1 MKPLF
6 FSVFSVFFLISCAQ
20 ETIRGNGDFTTE
32 IRQINTNFDTL
43 ESSGAFEIIIN
54 DAPQDGKIKL
64 EGDSNILEKIK
75 VETKENKLIIEYEKG
90 VNIINNSRS
99 VKISLNAQ
107 NIKAL
112 GLSGSGKI
120 NMLGTNNVDSFHI
133 GLSGSGSINAKT
145 ISKDVIVGISGSG
158 DVNLGGQ
165 TKNLKVGI
173 SGSGDVNTF
182 NLNVINSQISVSGSG
197 DVKINVSGN
206 LTVNSSGSGD
216 VFYKGNPK
224 SVIANSN
231 GSGDVIASN

>member
-6 FSVFSVFFLISCAQ
+6 LSIFSIFFLISCAQ
-20 ETIRGNGDFTTE
+20 ETIRGNRDFTTE
-32 IRQINTNFDTL
+32 TRQINTNFDTL
-43 ESSGAFEIIIN
+43 ESSGAFEITIN
-54 DAPQDGKIKL
+54 DVPQDGKIKL

-90 VNIINNSRS
+90 FNIINNSRS

-107 NIKAL
+107 NMKAL

-158 DVNLGGQ
+158 DVNLDGQ

-173 SGSGDVNTF
+173 SGSGDVDTF
-182 NLNVINSQISVSGSG
+182 NLNAINSQISVSGSG

-224 SVIANSN
+224 SVVANSN